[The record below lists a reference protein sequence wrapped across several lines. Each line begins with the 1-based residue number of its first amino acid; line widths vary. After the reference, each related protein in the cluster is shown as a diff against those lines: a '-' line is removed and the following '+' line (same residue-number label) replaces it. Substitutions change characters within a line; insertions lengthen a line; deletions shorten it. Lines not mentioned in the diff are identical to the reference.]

1 MHVRVTLK
9 YKINTDLVR
18 NLTTSSF
25 TAGTGHLGNAHL
37 SLWEERSMQ
46 ARAIVSSAS
55 CSVAMATRG
64 RRELLIV
71 ATNQQLISEIT

>member
-9 YKINTDLVR
+9 YNINTGLVR

-37 SLWEERSMQ
+37 SLWEDRLMQ
-46 ARAIVSSAS
+46 ARAVVSSAS

-64 RRELLIV
+64 RRRWLLTV
-71 ATNQQLISEIT
+71 ATNQQLT